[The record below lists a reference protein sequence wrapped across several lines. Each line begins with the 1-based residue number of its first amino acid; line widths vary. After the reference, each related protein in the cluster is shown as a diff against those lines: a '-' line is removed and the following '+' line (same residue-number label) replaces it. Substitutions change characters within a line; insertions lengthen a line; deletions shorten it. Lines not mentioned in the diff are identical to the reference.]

1 MFSAKMGND
10 LPSSSSTVT
19 TGPKIQ
25 SRGVGSCSGSRV
37 SAAGCCSDLGRTF
50 GDGTKSVKCED
61 QMGQTLKRDWVMGN
75 SLGTE

>member
-1 MFSAKMGND
+1 MGSD

-25 SRGVGSCSGSRV
+25 SRGAGSCSGSCV
-37 SAAGCCSDLGRTF
+37 SAACCCSDLGRTF
-50 GDGTKSVKCED
+50 GDGTKSVKCEG
-61 QMGQTLKRDWVMGN
+61 QMGQTLKQDWVMGN